1 MLLRLQRTYRRVKP
15 DESPAFIHHLLLHQ
29 CIIIQQ
35 RTHMGWRL
43 NWGQD
48 FLVPAQTWAPALW
61 FLPAEDFASPLLSDV
76 WCQTSHEAYP
86 AFSPQEWYFFSSLI
100 AEYLRLGSLK
110 KLNILRL
117 LQLCQIRVKSANSFR
132 CHGQSLRHT
141 ETEENPSKTAP
152 PDILFFNTWDLCL
165 QSNLLSEMQ
174 PQGKF
179 PVNSAEPEFHPITN
193 PSPFHNEFTLLSCS
207 VPFPFWSLHCY
218 KSYCRFFQGKTSSH
232 AEANKE

>member
-48 FLVPAQTWAPALW
+48 FLVPAQTWAPSLW

-110 KLNILRL
+110 KQYFTTAAALSNQGEISKQ
-117 LQLCQIRVKSANSFR
+117 LQMSWSESQTHRDWRKSIQNCTPR
-132 CHGQSLRHT
+132 YSL
-141 ETEENPSKTAP
+141 
-152 PDILFFNTWDLCL
+152 F
-165 QSNLLSEMQ
+165 
-174 PQGKF
+174 
-179 PVNSAEPEFHPITN
+179 
-193 PSPFHNEFTLLSCS
+193 
-207 VPFPFWSLHCY
+207 
-218 KSYCRFFQGKTSSH
+218 
-232 AEANKE
+232 